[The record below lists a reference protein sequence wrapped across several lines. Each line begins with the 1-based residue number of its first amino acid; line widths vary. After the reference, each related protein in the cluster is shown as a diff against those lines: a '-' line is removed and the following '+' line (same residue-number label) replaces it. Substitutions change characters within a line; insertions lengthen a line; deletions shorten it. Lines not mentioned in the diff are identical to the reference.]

1 MSEYAFVGDKPERL
15 AGIEATWD
23 PGTTFRLEALG
34 IGPGW
39 RCLEAGAG
47 GGSIA
52 AWLANRVGPTGHV
65 IATDV
70 DTTLLEPLAGD
81 NLEVLNHDLMA
92 DELPARAFDLVH
104 ARLLLE
110 WLGEGDA
117 LQRLVAAI
125 APGGWLLVE
134 DFDWAIGGPA
144 DDDAAALCKAYEAIL
159 GLLESVGYQ
168 RHYGRTLL
176 TRLERTG
183 LSELG
188 NDARAYVLHGGSAGT
203 AFERFSCHA
212 QRDRLI
218 ASQALSE
225 PEVDEAIRA
234 LSDPARYI
242 LTPAM
247 FAAWG
252 RKPD

>member
-1 MSEYAFVGDKPERL
+1 MSEYAFAGDKPERL

-23 PGTTFRLEALG
+23 PGTIFRLEAVG
-34 IGPGW
+34 IAPGW

-52 AWLANRVGPTGHV
+52 VWLATRVGPTGHV

-70 DTTLLEPLAGD
+70 ETALLEPLVGD
-81 NLEVLNHDLMA
+81 NLEVLNHDLLT
-92 DELPARAFDLVH
+92 DELPDRAFDLVH

-110 WLGEGDA
+110 WLGDGDA

-134 DFDWAIGGPA
+134 DFDWALGGPA
-144 DDDAAALCKAYEAIL
+144 DDAAPLRKAYEAIL

-168 RHYGRTLL
+168 RHYGRSLL
-176 TRLERTG
+176 TRLKQAG
-183 LSELG
+183 LTEVG
-188 NDARAYVLHGGSAGT
+188 NDARAYVLDGGSPGT
-203 AFERFSCHA
+203 AFERFSFHA

-225 PEVDEAIRA
+225 TEVDEAMRE
-234 LSDPARYI
+234 LSDPARHI
-242 LTPAM
+242 MTPAM

-252 RKPD
+252 RRPN

>member
-1 MSEYAFVGDKPERL
+1 MSEYAFTGDKPERL

-23 PGTTFRLEALG
+23 PETTFRLEALG
-34 IGPGW
+34 IRPGW

-52 AWLANRVGPTGHV
+52 VWLANRVGPTGRV

-70 DTTLLEPLAGD
+70 ETTLLEPLASD
-81 NLEVLNHDLMA
+81 NLEVLNHNLLA

-110 WLGEGDA
+110 WLGDGDA

-125 APGGWLLVE
+125 APGGWLLLE

-144 DDDAAALCKAYEAIL
+144 DNDAATLRKAYEAIL

-168 RHYGRTLL
+168 RHYGRSLL
-176 TRLERTG
+176 TRLEQAG
-183 LSELG
+183 LTEIG
-188 NDARAYVLHGGSAGT
+188 NDARANVLHGGSPGT
-203 AFERFSCHA
+203 AFERFSFHA

-225 PEVDEAIRA
+225 PEVDQAMRE

-242 LTPAM
+242 MTPAM

-252 RKPD
+252 RKPG

>member
-1 MSEYAFVGDKPERL
+1 MSEYAFVGEKPERL

-23 PGTTFRLEALG
+23 PGTMFRLEALG
-34 IGPGW
+34 TGPGW

-47 GGSIA
+47 GGSVA

-65 IATDV
+65 IATDLE
-70 DTTLLEPLAGD
+70 TTLLEPLAGD
-81 NLEVLNHDLMA
+81 NLEVLKHDLLA
-92 DELPARAFDLVH
+92 DELPADAFDLVH

-110 WLGEGDA
+110 WLGDRDA

-144 DDDAAALCKAYEAIL
+144 DDAAVLCKAYEAIL
-159 GLLESVGYQ
+159 GLLQSIGYQ

-176 TRLERTG
+176 ARLEQAG

-188 NDARAYVLHGGSAGT
+188 NDVRAYVLHGGSPGT
-203 AFERFSCHA
+203 AFERFSFHA

-225 PEVDEAIRA
+225 PEVDEALRA
-234 LSDPARYI
+234 LNDPAHYF

-252 RKPD
+252 RKSG